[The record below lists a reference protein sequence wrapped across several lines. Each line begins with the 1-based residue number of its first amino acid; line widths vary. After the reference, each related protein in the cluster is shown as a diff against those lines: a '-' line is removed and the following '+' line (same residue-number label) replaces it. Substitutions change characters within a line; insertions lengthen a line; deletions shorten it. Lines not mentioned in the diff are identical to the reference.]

1 MLLFLLRMWSSF
13 FPLILSAEVD
23 NGMSTALHV
32 GGWGV
37 EL

>member
-1 MLLFLLRMWSSF
+1 MLLFYWGCGQL
-13 FPLILSAEVD
+13 FPIKNLSAVVD

>member
-1 MLLFLLRMWSSF
+1 MLLFYWGCGQVFTINLLSV
-13 FPLILSAEVD
+13 VD

-37 EL
+37 